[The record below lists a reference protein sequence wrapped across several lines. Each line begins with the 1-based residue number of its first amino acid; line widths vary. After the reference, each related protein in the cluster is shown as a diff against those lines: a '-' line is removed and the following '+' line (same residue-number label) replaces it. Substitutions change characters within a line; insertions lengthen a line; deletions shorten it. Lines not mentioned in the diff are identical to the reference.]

1 MNLKMGRESVQSEA
15 LDIAVNNK
23 RCGLGIS
30 MGVGKTRI
38 GLQHMIRNYNG
49 TASFL
54 VVAPKKS
61 IFTSWANEINKI
73 DNDHLSKH
81 ITYTTYLSINKHD
94 PDDYDVVY
102 LDECHSLLLNHE
114 SFLSKFNGK
123 ILGLTG
129 TPPQRRG
136 TDKYFMVNKY
146 CPIMYEYSV
155 DDASDNKILNQYQII
170 IHQLQLSTESNLIK
184 KTKDGRQWYTSE
196 KKDYGYSSKRVAEAP
211 TQKSKQFNS
220 IMRMR
225 AMMDYGT
232 KEIYAKNMLKNM
244 NEKCIVFANTQK
256 QADRIC
262 KHSYH
267 SKNDESD
274 DNLEMFS
281 DGRIDKLSCVLQL
294 SEGVSIS
301 NLKQGIILHSYG
313 NERKSSQRIGRLL
326 RLNPTETATCHI
338 LCYTNTKDEEWVE
351 SALAGF
357 DKSKIKYYNPLIN

>member
-1 MNLKMGRESVQSEA
+1 MGREEIQDKA
-15 LDIAVNNK
+15 LNIAVSNK

-38 GLQHMIRNYNG
+38 GLQHMIKNFNPMCSY
-49 TASFL
+49 L
-54 VVAPKKS
+54 VVAPKRS
-61 IFTSWANEINKI
+61 IFQSWRDEQIKI
-73 DNDHLSKH
+73 DQEWIGEH
-81 ITYTTYLSINKHD
+81 ITYTTYLSINKHN
-94 PDDYDVVY
+94 PNDYDVVY
-102 LDECHSLLLNHE
+102 LDECHSLLLSHE
-114 SFLSKFNGK
+114 LFLSQFKGK

-146 CPIMYEYSV
+146 CPIRYEFSV

-170 IHQLQLSTESNLIK
+170 IHQLELSKVSNLK
-184 KTKDGRQWYTSE
+184 KSTKDGRQWYTSE
-196 KKDYGYSSKRVAEAP
+196 KKDYNYSSKRVFEAA
-211 TQKSKQFNS
+211 TQKQKQFNS

-225 AMMDYGT
+225 AMMDYTT
-232 KEIYAKNMLKNM
+232 KEAYAKGMLKHM

-267 SKNDESD
+267 SKNSESEE
-274 DNLEMFS
+274 NLEMFS

-294 SEGVSIS
+294 SEGVSI
-301 NLKQGIILHSYG
+301 NDLKQGIILHSYG

-338 LCYTNTKDEEWVE
+338 LCYKDTIDEKWVE
-351 SALAGF
+351 SALSGF
-357 DKSKIKYYNPLIN
+357 DKSKIKYYNPLTN

>member
-1 MNLKMGRESVQSEA
+1 MSRDQVQEKA
-15 LDIAVNNK
+15 LEIAISNK

-38 GLQHMIRNYNG
+38 GLQHMIKNFHPMVSY
-49 TASFL
+49 L

-61 IFTSWANEINKI
+61 IFKSWKAEIAKI
-73 DNDHLSKH
+73 DNDYLSSH
-81 ITYTTYLSINKHD
+81 ITYTTYLSINKHN
-94 PDDYDVVY
+94 PNDYDVVY

-114 SFLSKFNGK
+114 LFLSQFSGK

-146 CPIMYEYSV
+146 CPIKYRFSV

-170 IHQLQLSTESNLIK
+170 IHHLQLSKVSSLK
-184 KTKDGRQWYTSE
+184 KSTKDGRTWYTSE
-196 KKDYGYSSKRVAEAP
+196 QKDYEYTCNRVNESA
-211 TQKSKQFNS
+211 THKQKQFNS

-225 AMMDYGT
+225 SMMDYTT
-232 KEIYAKNMLKNM
+232 KESYAKGMLKHM
-244 NEKCIVFANTQK
+244 NDKCIVFANTQK

-267 SKNDESD
+267 SSNSESE

-294 SEGVSIS
+294 SEGVSIN

-338 LCYTNTKDEEWVE
+338 LCYKDTIDEKWVE
-351 SALAGF
+351 SALSGF
-357 DKSKIKYYNPLIN
+357 DKSKIKYYNPLIK

>member
-1 MNLKMGRESVQSEA
+1 MSRDQVQEKA
-15 LDIAVNNK
+15 LEIAISNK

-38 GLQHMIRNYNG
+38 GLQHMIKNFHPMVSY
-49 TASFL
+49 L

-61 IFTSWANEINKI
+61 IFKSWKAEIAKI
-73 DNDHLSKH
+73 DNDYLSSH
-81 ITYTTYLSINKHD
+81 ITYTTYLSINKHN
-94 PDDYDVVY
+94 PNDYDVVY

-114 SFLSKFNGK
+114 LFLSQFSGK

-146 CPIMYEYSV
+146 CPIKYRFSV

-170 IHQLQLSTESNLIK
+170 IHHLQLSKVSSLK
-184 KTKDGRQWYTSE
+184 KSTKDGRTWYTSE
-196 KKDYGYSSKRVAEAP
+196 QKDYEYTCGRVNESA
-211 TQKSKQFNS
+211 THKQKQFNS

-225 AMMDYGT
+225 SMMDYTT
-232 KEIYAKNMLKNM
+232 KESYAKGMLKHM
-244 NEKCIVFANTQK
+244 NDKCIVFANTQK

-267 SKNDESD
+267 SSNSESE

-294 SEGVSIS
+294 SEGVSIN

-338 LCYTNTKDEEWVE
+338 LCYKDTIDEKWVE
-351 SALAGF
+351 SALSGF
-357 DKSKIKYYNPLIN
+357 DKSKIKTNKSII

>member
-1 MNLKMGRESVQSEA
+1 
-15 LDIAVNNK
+15 
-23 RCGLGIS
+23 
-30 MGVGKTRI
+30 
-38 GLQHMIRNYNG
+38 
-49 TASFL
+49 
-54 VVAPKKS
+54 
-61 IFTSWANEINKI
+61 
-73 DNDHLSKH
+73 
-81 ITYTTYLSINKHD
+81 
-94 PDDYDVVY
+94 
-102 LDECHSLLLNHE
+102 LLNHE
-114 SFLSKFNGK
+114 LFLSQFSGK

-146 CPIMYEYSV
+146 CPIKYRFSV

-170 IHQLQLSTESNLIK
+170 IHHLQLSKVSSLK
-184 KTKDGRQWYTSE
+184 KSTKDGRTWYTSE
-196 KKDYGYSSKRVAEAP
+196 QKDYEYTCGRVNESA
-211 TQKSKQFNS
+211 THKQKQFNS

-225 AMMDYGT
+225 SMMDYTT
-232 KEIYAKNMLKNM
+232 KESYAKGMLKHM
-244 NEKCIVFANTQK
+244 NDKCIVFANTQK

-267 SKNDESD
+267 SSNSESE

-294 SEGVSIS
+294 SEGVSIN

-338 LCYTNTKDEEWVE
+338 LCYKDTIDEKWVE
-351 SALAGF
+351 SALSGF
-357 DKSKIKYYNPLIN
+357 DKSKIKYYNPLIK